1 MQSPGDVTV
10 RSGVI
15 RGSSSTILREVTKGV
30 HGGHDVSSPG
40 PWVEA
45 WLSPPRFGIYLSAG
59 GGDRSLALELYEWNA
74 EMSAA
79 LQHDLAHL
87 EVALRNAYDVA
98 LAPAAG
104 AGKSH
109 WTLDAGKLFPVSWQ
123 KAKDGTYVD
132 RNKAPRDQLAKAVQ
146 AAGPSAPSGK
156 VIAELTFGFWRYL
169 STRAHHQHLWIP
181 YLHKAFATGTSRP
194 QVDKPIGRLHKL
206 RNRVAHHEPLLRQD
220 LAQRHADLLSIAA
233 LISSELHAYVLA
245 HSRVPSLLL
254 ERPIS

>member
-1 MQSPGDVTV
+1 MTV

-74 EMSAA
+74 ETSAA

-87 EVALRNAYDVA
+87 EVALRNAYDTA
-98 LAPAAG
+98 LAAAAG
-104 AGKSH
+104 AGMSH
-109 WTLDAGKLFPVSWQ
+109 WTQDALRVFPVSRQ

-132 RNKAPRDQLAKAVQ
+132 RNKTPREQIAKAVQ
-146 AAGPSAPSGK
+146 TVGRNAPPGK

-169 STRAHHQHLWIP
+169 STKAHDQSLWVP
-181 YLHKAFATGTSRP
+181 YLHKAFAVGTSRP
-194 QVDKPIGRLHKL
+194 QVDRPVGRLHKL
-206 RNRVAHHEPLLRQD
+206 RNRVAHHEPLLQQD
-220 LAQRHADLLSIAA
+220 LAQRHADLLSLTA
-233 LISSELHAYVLA
+233 LISSELDAYILA
-245 HSRVPSLLL
+245 HSRVPALLL
-254 ERPIS
+254 ERPGC